1 MKKPLESGF
10 FIKICSR
17 CYMELLYALESIR
30 TPFLNKVMGLV
41 TNLGGEAVFI
51 AAAIIV
57 FWCISKNCGYYMMT
71 VGFAGTIINQFLKLW
86 FRIPRPWVKDP
97 NFTIVESARAEAT
110 GYSFPSGHTQ
120 NAFAVFGAPARYSK
134 STVLRI
140 VFVLLIALTAFS
152 RMYVGVHTPLDVGV
166 SLIVGTVLVFVIYP
180 VFRDMNKNPKRVYIL
195 FGIFIALAAAFVLFV
210 ELYDFPAD
218 IDMDN
223 YSSGLKNAYMILF
236 CAIGLLLVY
245 RVDGKYLHSPTEA
258 VWWAQV
264 IKVVVGLGILLALKA
279 VLKAPLL
286 ALFGGHSIA
295 HGVRYFIVILFAGI
309 VWPMTFK
316 YFQRLG
322 K

>member
-1 MKKPLESGF
+1 
-10 FIKICSR
+10 
-17 CYMELLYALESIR
+17 MELLYALESIR
-30 TPFLNKVMGLV
+30 TPFFDKLMGLV

-51 AAAIIV
+51 VAAIIV
-57 FWCISKNCGYYMMT
+57 FWCLNKSCGYYMMT

-120 NAFAVFGAPARYSK
+120 NAFAVFGAPARFFK
-134 STVLRI
+134 NTALRI
-140 VFVLLIALTAFS
+140 IFILLIALTAFS

-166 SLIVGTVLVFVIYP
+166 SIIVGTILVFVIYP
-180 VFRDMNKNPKRVYIL
+180 FFRDMDKSPKKVYII
-195 FGIFIALAAAFVLFV
+195 FSIFIVLAAAFVAFV

-218 IDMDN
+218 IDAEN
-223 YSSGLKNAYMILF
+223 YASGLKNAYMILF
-236 CAIGLLLVY
+236 CAIGLMLTFFI
-245 RVDGKYLHSPTEA
+245 DTKYVHFPTQA
-258 VWWAQV
+258 VWWAQI
-264 IKVVVGLGILLALKA
+264 IKVVVGLTILLALKS

-316 YFQRLG
+316 FFAKLG
-322 K
+322 KK

>member
-1 MKKPLESGF
+1 
-10 FIKICSR
+10 
-17 CYMELLYALESIR
+17 MELLYALESIR
-30 TPFLNKVMGLV
+30 TPFLDKLMGLV

-51 AAAIIV
+51 VAAIVV
-57 FWCISKNCGYYMMT
+57 FWCLNKSCGYYMMT

-120 NAFAVFGAPARYSK
+120 NAFAVFGSPARFFK
-134 STVLRI
+134 NTALRI
-140 VFVLLIALTAFS
+140 IFIFLIALTAFS

-166 SLIVGTVLVFVIYP
+166 SLIVGTILVFVIYP
-180 VFRDMNKNPKRVYIL
+180 FFRDMDKNPKKVYII
-195 FGIFIALAAAFVLFV
+195 FGIFIVLAAAFVAFV

-218 IDMDN
+218 IDAEN
-223 YSSGLKNAYMILF
+223 YASWLKNAYMILF
-236 CAIGLLLVY
+236 CAIGLMLTFFI
-245 RVDGKYLHSPTEA
+245 DTKYVHFHTQA
-258 VWWAQV
+258 VWWAQI
-264 IKVVVGLGILLALKA
+264 IKVVVGLAILLALKS

-286 ALFGGHSIA
+286 ALFGGHSVA

-316 YFQRLG
+316 FFAKLG
-322 K
+322 KK

>member
-1 MKKPLESGF
+1 
-10 FIKICSR
+10 
-17 CYMELLYALESIR
+17 MELLYALESIR
-30 TPFLNKVMGLV
+30 TPFLDKLMGLV

-51 AAAIIV
+51 VAAIVV
-57 FWCISKNCGYYMMT
+57 FWCLSKSCGYYMMT

-120 NAFAVFGAPARYSK
+120 NAFAVFGSPARFFK
-134 STVLRI
+134 NTALRI
-140 VFVLLIALTAFS
+140 IFIFLIALTAFS

-166 SLIVGTVLVFVIYP
+166 SLIVGTILVFVIYP
-180 VFRDMNKNPKRVYIL
+180 FFRDMDKNPKKVYII
-195 FGIFIALAAAFVLFV
+195 FGIFIVLAAAFVAFV

-218 IDMDN
+218 IDAEN
-223 YSSGLKNAYMILF
+223 YASGLKNAYMILF
-236 CAIGLLLVY
+236 CAIGLMLTFFI
-245 RVDGKYLHSPTEA
+245 DTKYVCFPTQA
-258 VWWAQV
+258 VWWAQI
-264 IKVVVGLGILLALKA
+264 IKVVVGLAILLALKS

-286 ALFGGHSIA
+286 ALFGGHSVA

-316 YFQRLG
+316 FFAKLG
-322 K
+322 KK

>member
-1 MKKPLESGF
+1 
-10 FIKICSR
+10 
-17 CYMELLYALESIR
+17 MELLYALESIR
-30 TPFLNKVMGLV
+30 TPFFDKLMGLV

-51 AAAIIV
+51 VAAIIV
-57 FWCISKNCGYYMMT
+57 FWCLNKSCGYYMMT

-120 NAFAVFGAPARYSK
+120 NAFAVFGAPARFFK
-134 STVLRI
+134 NTALRI
-140 VFVLLIALTAFS
+140 IFILLIALTAFS

-166 SLIVGTVLVFVIYP
+166 SIIVGTILVFVIYP
-180 VFRDMNKNPKRVYIL
+180 FFRDMDKSPKKVYII
-195 FGIFIALAAAFVLFV
+195 FSIFIVLAAAFVAFV
-210 ELYDFPAD
+210 ELYDFPAN
-218 IDMDN
+218 IDAEN
-223 YSSGLKNAYMILF
+223 YASGLKNAYMILF
-236 CAIGLLLVY
+236 CAIGLMLTFFI
-245 RVDGKYLHSPTEA
+245 DTKYVHFPTQA
-258 VWWAQV
+258 VWWAQI
-264 IKVVVGLGILLALKA
+264 IKVVVGLAILLALKS

-316 YFQRLG
+316 FFAKLG
-322 K
+322 KK

>member
-1 MKKPLESGF
+1 
-10 FIKICSR
+10 
-17 CYMELLYALESIR
+17 MELLYALESIR
-30 TPFLNKVMGLV
+30 TPFLDKLMGLV

-51 AAAIIV
+51 VAAIVV
-57 FWCISKNCGYYMMT
+57 FWCLNKSCGYYMMT

-120 NAFAVFGAPARYSK
+120 NAFAVFGAPARFFK
-134 STVLRI
+134 NTALRI
-140 VFVLLIALTAFS
+140 VFILLIALTAFS

-166 SLIVGTVLVFVIYP
+166 SLIVGTILVFVIYP
-180 VFRDMNKNPKRVYIL
+180 FFRDMDKNPKKVYII
-195 FGIFIALAAAFVLFV
+195 FGIFIVLAAAFVAFV

-218 IDMDN
+218 IDAEN
-223 YSSGLKNAYMILF
+223 YASGLKNAYMILF
-236 CAIGLLLVY
+236 CAIGLMLTFFI
-245 RVDGKYLHSPTEA
+245 DTKYVRFPTQA
-258 VWWAQV
+258 VWWAQI
-264 IKVVVGLGILLALKA
+264 IKVVVGLAILLALKS

-286 ALFGGHSIA
+286 ALFGGHSVA

-316 YFQRLG
+316 FFAKLG
-322 K
+322 KK

>member
-1 MKKPLESGF
+1 
-10 FIKICSR
+10 
-17 CYMELLYALESIR
+17 MELLYTLENIR
-30 TPFLNKVMGLV
+30 TPLLDTVMGLV

-57 FWCISKNCGYYMMT
+57 FWCLSKSCGYYMMT

-97 NFTIVESARAEAT
+97 GFTIVESARAEAT

-120 NAFAVFGAPARYSK
+120 NAFAVFGAPARYFK
-134 STVLRI
+134 STALRI
-140 VFVLLIALTAFS
+140 VLVLLIALTAFS

-180 VFRDMNKNPKRVYIL
+180 FFRDMDRSPKKVYII
-195 FGIFIALAAAFVLFV
+195 FGIFIVMAAAFVVFV

-218 IDMDN
+218 IDTDN
-223 YSSGLKNAYMILF
+223 YASGLKNAYMILF
-236 CAIGLLLVY
+236 CAVGLLLTFY
-245 RVDGKYLHSPTEA
+245 VDTKYVRFPTQA
-258 VWWAQV
+258 VWWAQI
-264 IKVVVGLGILLALKA
+264 IKVVAGLGILLALKA

-286 ALFGGHSIA
+286 ALFGGHSVA

-309 VWPMTFK
+309 LWPMTFK
-316 YFQRLG
+316 YFARLG
-322 K
+322 KK

>member
-1 MKKPLESGF
+1 
-10 FIKICSR
+10 
-17 CYMELLYALESIR
+17 MELLYALESIR
-30 TPFLNKVMGLV
+30 TPFLDKLMGLV

-51 AAAIIV
+51 VAAIIV
-57 FWCISKNCGYYMMT
+57 FWCLNKSCGYYMMT

-120 NAFAVFGAPARYSK
+120 NAFAVFGAPARFFK
-134 STVLRI
+134 NTALRI
-140 VFVLLIALTAFS
+140 IFILLIALTAFS

-166 SLIVGTVLVFVIYP
+166 SIIVGTILVFVIYP
-180 VFRDMNKNPKRVYIL
+180 FFRDMDKSPKKVYII
-195 FGIFIALAAAFVLFV
+195 FSIFIVLAAAFVAFV

-218 IDMDN
+218 IDAEN
-223 YSSGLKNAYMILF
+223 YASGLKNAYMILF
-236 CAIGLLLVY
+236 CAIGLMLTFFI
-245 RVDGKYLHSPTEA
+245 DTKYVHFPTQA
-258 VWWAQV
+258 VWWAQI
-264 IKVVVGLGILLALKA
+264 IKVVVGLAILLVLKS

-316 YFQRLG
+316 FFAKLG
-322 K
+322 KK

>member
-1 MKKPLESGF
+1 
-10 FIKICSR
+10 
-17 CYMELLYALESIR
+17 MELLYTLENIR
-30 TPFLNKVMGLV
+30 TPLLDTVMGLV

-57 FWCISKNCGYYMMT
+57 FWCLSKSCGYYMMT

-97 NFTIVESARAEAT
+97 GFTIVESARAEAT

-120 NAFAVFGAPARYSK
+120 NAFAVFGAPARYFK
-134 STVLRI
+134 SAALRI
-140 VFVLLIALTAFS
+140 VLVLLIALTAFS

-180 VFRDMNKNPKRVYIL
+180 FFRDMDRSPKKVYII
-195 FGIFIALAAAFVLFV
+195 FGIFIVMAAAFVVFV

-218 IDMDN
+218 IDTDN
-223 YSSGLKNAYMILF
+223 YASGLKNAYMILF
-236 CAIGLLLVY
+236 CAVGLLLTFY
-245 RVDGKYLHSPTEA
+245 VDTKYVRFPTQA
-258 VWWAQV
+258 VWWAQI
-264 IKVVVGLGILLALKA
+264 IKVVAGLGILLALKA

-286 ALFGGHSIA
+286 ALFGGHSVA

-309 VWPMTFK
+309 LWPMTFK
-316 YFQRLG
+316 YFARLG
-322 K
+322 KQ

>member
-1 MKKPLESGF
+1 
-10 FIKICSR
+10 
-17 CYMELLYALESIR
+17 MELLYALESIR
-30 TPFLNKVMGLV
+30 TPFLDKLMGLV

-51 AAAIIV
+51 VAAIVV
-57 FWCISKNCGYYMMT
+57 FWCLSKSCGYYMMT
-71 VGFAGTIINQFLKLW
+71 VGFAETIINQFLKLW

-120 NAFAVFGAPARYSK
+120 NAFAVFGAPARFFK
-134 STVLRI
+134 NTALRI
-140 VFVLLIALTAFS
+140 VFILLIALTAFS

-166 SLIVGTVLVFVIYP
+166 SLIVGTILVFVIYP
-180 VFRDMNKNPKRVYIL
+180 FFRDMDKSPKKVYII
-195 FGIFIALAAAFVLFV
+195 FGIFIVLAAAFVAFV

-218 IDMDN
+218 IDAEN
-223 YSSGLKNAYMILF
+223 YASGLKNAYMILF
-236 CAIGLLLVY
+236 CAIGLMLTFFI
-245 RVDGKYLHSPTEA
+245 DTKYVRFHTQA
-258 VWWAQV
+258 VWWAQI
-264 IKVVVGLGILLALKA
+264 IKVVVGLAILLALKS

-316 YFQRLG
+316 FFAKLG
-322 K
+322 KK

>member
-1 MKKPLESGF
+1 
-10 FIKICSR
+10 
-17 CYMELLYALESIR
+17 MELLYALESIR
-30 TPFLNKVMGLV
+30 TPFLDKLMGLV

-51 AAAIIV
+51 VAAIVV
-57 FWCISKNCGYYMMT
+57 FWCLNKSCGYYMMT

-120 NAFAVFGAPARYSK
+120 NAFAVFGSPARFFK
-134 STVLRI
+134 NTALRI
-140 VFVLLIALTAFS
+140 VFILLIALTAFS

-166 SLIVGTVLVFVIYP
+166 SLIVGSILVFVIYTF
-180 VFRDMNKNPKRVYIL
+180 FRDMDKRPKKVYIIFGL
-195 FGIFIALAAAFVLFV
+195 FFVLAAAFVAFV

-218 IDMDN
+218 IDAEN
-223 YSSGLKNAYMILF
+223 YASGLKNAYMILF
-236 CAIGLLLVY
+236 CAIGLMLTFFI
-245 RVDGKYLHSPTEA
+245 DTKYVHFHTQA
-258 VWWAQV
+258 VWWAQI
-264 IKVVVGLGILLALKA
+264 IKVVVGLAILLALKS

-286 ALFGGHSIA
+286 ALFGGHSVA

-316 YFQRLG
+316 FFAKLG
-322 K
+322 KK

>member
-1 MKKPLESGF
+1 
-10 FIKICSR
+10 
-17 CYMELLYALESIR
+17 MELLYALEKIR
-30 TPFLNKVMGLV
+30 TPFFDTVMGLV
-41 TNLGGEAVFI
+41 TNLGGEAAFI

-57 FWCISKNCGYYMMT
+57 FWCISKSCGYYMMT

-97 NFTIVESARAEAT
+97 SFTIVESARAEAT

-134 STVLRI
+134 SSVLRI

-180 VFRDMNKNPKRVYIL
+180 FFRDMDRKPKKVYII
-195 FGIFIALAAAFVLFV
+195 FSIFIAAAAAFVAFV

-218 IDMDN
+218 IDMGN

-245 RVDGKYLHSPTEA
+245 HIDGKYLHFPTEA
-258 VWWAQV
+258 VWWAQI
-264 IKVVVGLGILLALKA
+264 IKVAVGLGILLAVKA

-286 ALFGGHSIA
+286 SLFGGHSVA

-309 VWPMTFK
+309 IWPMTFK
-316 YFQRLG
+316 YFARLG

>member
-1 MKKPLESGF
+1 
-10 FIKICSR
+10 
-17 CYMELLYALESIR
+17 MELLYALESIR
-30 TPFLNKVMGLV
+30 TPFFDKLMGLV

-51 AAAIIV
+51 VAAIIV
-57 FWCISKNCGYYMMT
+57 FWCLNKSCGYYMMT

-120 NAFAVFGAPARYSK
+120 NAFAVFGAPARFFK
-134 STVLRI
+134 NTALRI
-140 VFVLLIALTAFS
+140 IFIFLIALTAFS

-166 SLIVGTVLVFVIYP
+166 SIIVGTILVFVIYP
-180 VFRDMNKNPKRVYIL
+180 FFRDMDKSPKKVYII
-195 FGIFIALAAAFVLFV
+195 FSIFIVLAAAFVAFV

-218 IDMDN
+218 IDAEN
-223 YSSGLKNAYMILF
+223 YASGLKNAYMILF
-236 CAIGLLLVY
+236 CAIGLMLTFFI
-245 RVDGKYLHSPTEA
+245 DTKYVHFPTQA
-258 VWWAQV
+258 VWWAQI
-264 IKVVVGLGILLALKA
+264 IKVVVGLAILLALKS

-316 YFQRLG
+316 FFAKLG
-322 K
+322 KK

>member
-1 MKKPLESGF
+1 
-10 FIKICSR
+10 
-17 CYMELLYALESIR
+17 MELLYALESIR
-30 TPFLNKVMGLV
+30 TPFLDKLMGLV

-51 AAAIIV
+51 VAAIVV
-57 FWCISKNCGYYMMT
+57 FWCLNKSCGYYMMT

-120 NAFAVFGAPARYSK
+120 NAFAVFGAPARFFK
-134 STVLRI
+134 NTALRI
-140 VFVLLIALTAFS
+140 IFILLIALTAFS

-166 SLIVGTVLVFVIYP
+166 SLIVGTILVFVIYP
-180 VFRDMNKNPKRVYIL
+180 FFRDMDKSPKKVYII
-195 FGIFIALAAAFVLFV
+195 FSIFIVLAAAFVAFV

-218 IDMDN
+218 IDAEN
-223 YSSGLKNAYMILF
+223 YASGLKNAYMILF
-236 CAIGLLLVY
+236 CAIGLMLTFFI
-245 RVDGKYLHSPTEA
+245 DTKYVHFPTQA
-258 VWWAQV
+258 VWWAQI
-264 IKVVVGLGILLALKA
+264 IKVVVGLAILLALKS

-316 YFQRLG
+316 FFAKLG
-322 K
+322 KK

>member
-1 MKKPLESGF
+1 
-10 FIKICSR
+10 
-17 CYMELLYALESIR
+17 MELLYALESIR
-30 TPFLNKVMGLV
+30 TPFLDKLMGLV

-51 AAAIIV
+51 VAAIVV
-57 FWCISKNCGYYMMT
+57 FWCLSKSCGYYMMT

-120 NAFAVFGAPARYSK
+120 NAFAVFGSPARFFK
-134 STVLRI
+134 DTALRI
-140 VFVLLIALTAFS
+140 VFILLIALTAFS

-166 SLIVGTVLVFVIYP
+166 SLIVGTILVFVIYP
-180 VFRDMNKNPKRVYIL
+180 FFRDMDKSPKKVYII
-195 FGIFIALAAAFVLFV
+195 FSIFIVLAAAFVAFV

-218 IDMDN
+218 IDAEN
-223 YSSGLKNAYMILF
+223 YASGLKNAYMILF
-236 CAIGLLLVY
+236 CAIGLMLTFFI
-245 RVDGKYLHSPTEA
+245 DTKYVHFPTQA
-258 VWWAQV
+258 VWWAQI
-264 IKVVVGLGILLALKA
+264 IKVVVGLAILLALKS

-286 ALFGGHSIA
+286 ALFGGHSVA

-316 YFQRLG
+316 FFAKLG
-322 K
+322 KK

>member
-1 MKKPLESGF
+1 
-10 FIKICSR
+10 
-17 CYMELLYALESIR
+17 MELLYALESIR
-30 TPFLNKVMGLV
+30 TPFLDKLMGLV

-51 AAAIIV
+51 VAAIVV
-57 FWCISKNCGYYMMT
+57 FWCLNKSCGYYMMT

-120 NAFAVFGAPARYSK
+120 NAFAVFGSPARFFK
-134 STVLRI
+134 NTALRI
-140 VFVLLIALTAFS
+140 IFIFLIALTAFS

-166 SLIVGTVLVFVIYP
+166 SLIVGTILVFVIYP
-180 VFRDMNKNPKRVYIL
+180 FFRDMDKNPKKVYII
-195 FGIFIALAAAFVLFV
+195 FGIIIVLAAAFVAFV

-218 IDMDN
+218 IDAEN
-223 YSSGLKNAYMILF
+223 YASGLKNAYMILF
-236 CAIGLLLVY
+236 CAIGLMLTFFI
-245 RVDGKYLHSPTEA
+245 DTKYVHFHTQA
-258 VWWAQV
+258 VWWAQI
-264 IKVVVGLGILLALKA
+264 IKVVVGLAILLALKS

-286 ALFGGHSIA
+286 ALFGGHSVA

-316 YFQRLG
+316 FFAKLG
-322 K
+322 KK

>member
-1 MKKPLESGF
+1 
-10 FIKICSR
+10 
-17 CYMELLYALESIR
+17 MELLYALESIR
-30 TPFLNKVMGLV
+30 TPFLDKLMGLV

-51 AAAIIV
+51 VAAIVV
-57 FWCISKNCGYYMMT
+57 FWCLSKSCGYYMMT

-120 NAFAVFGAPARYSK
+120 NAFAVFGAPARFFK
-134 STVLRI
+134 NTALRI
-140 VFVLLIALTAFS
+140 VFILLIALTAFS

-166 SLIVGTVLVFVIYP
+166 SLIVGTILVFVIYP
-180 VFRDMNKNPKRVYIL
+180 FFRDMDKSPKKVYII
-195 FGIFIALAAAFVLFV
+195 FGIFIVLAAVFVAFV

-218 IDMDN
+218 IDAEN
-223 YSSGLKNAYMILF
+223 YASGLKNAYMILF
-236 CAIGLLLVY
+236 CAIGLMLTFFI
-245 RVDGKYLHSPTEA
+245 DTKYVHFPTQA
-258 VWWAQV
+258 VWWAQI
-264 IKVVVGLGILLALKA
+264 IKVVVGLAILLALKS

-316 YFQRLG
+316 FFAKLG
-322 K
+322 KK

>member
-1 MKKPLESGF
+1 
-10 FIKICSR
+10 
-17 CYMELLYALESIR
+17 MELLYALESIR
-30 TPFLNKVMGLV
+30 TPFFDKLMGLV

-51 AAAIIV
+51 VAAIIV
-57 FWCISKNCGYYMMT
+57 FWCLNKSCGYYMMT

-120 NAFAVFGAPARYSK
+120 NAFAVFGAPARFFK
-134 STVLRI
+134 NTALRI
-140 VFVLLIALTAFS
+140 IFIFLIALTAFS

-166 SLIVGTVLVFVIYP
+166 SIIVGTILVFVIYP
-180 VFRDMNKNPKRVYIL
+180 FFRDMDKSPKKVYII
-195 FGIFIALAAAFVLFV
+195 FSIFIVLAAAFVAFV

-218 IDMDN
+218 IDAEN
-223 YSSGLKNAYMILF
+223 YASGLKNAYMILF
-236 CAIGLLLVY
+236 CAIGLMMTFFI
-245 RVDGKYLHSPTEA
+245 DTKYVHFPTQA
-258 VWWAQV
+258 VWWAQI
-264 IKVVVGLGILLALKA
+264 IKVVVGLAILLALKS

-316 YFQRLG
+316 FFAKLG
-322 K
+322 KK

>member
-1 MKKPLESGF
+1 
-10 FIKICSR
+10 
-17 CYMELLYALESIR
+17 MELLYALESIR
-30 TPFLNKVMGLV
+30 TPFFDKLMGLV
-41 TNLGGEAVFI
+41 TNIGGESVFI

-57 FWCISKNCGYYMMT
+57 FWCLSKSCGYYMMT

-120 NAFAVFGAPARYSK
+120 NAFAVFGAPARFFK
-134 STVLRI
+134 NTALRI
-140 VFVLLIALTAFS
+140 IFILLIALTAFS

-166 SLIVGTVLVFVIYP
+166 SLIVGTILVFVIYP
-180 VFRDMNKNPKRVYIL
+180 FFRDMDKSPKKVYII
-195 FGIFIALAAAFVLFV
+195 FSIFIVLAAAFVAFV

-218 IDMDN
+218 IDAEN
-223 YSSGLKNAYMILF
+223 YASGLKNAYMILF
-236 CAIGLLLVY
+236 CAIGLMLTFFI
-245 RVDGKYLHSPTEA
+245 DTKYVHFPTQA
-258 VWWAQV
+258 VWWAQI
-264 IKVVVGLGILLALKA
+264 IKVVVGLAILLALKS

-316 YFQRLG
+316 FFAKLG
-322 K
+322 KK

>member
-1 MKKPLESGF
+1 
-10 FIKICSR
+10 
-17 CYMELLYALESIR
+17 MELLYALESIR
-30 TPFLNKVMGLV
+30 TPFLDKLMGLV

-51 AAAIIV
+51 VTAIVV
-57 FWCISKNCGYYMMT
+57 FWCLSKSCGYYMMT

-120 NAFAVFGAPARYSK
+120 NAFAVFGSPARFFK
-134 STVLRI
+134 STALRI
-140 VFVLLIALTAFS
+140 IFIFLIALTAFS

-166 SLIVGTVLVFVIYP
+166 SLIVGTILVFVIYP
-180 VFRDMNKNPKRVYIL
+180 FFRDMDKSPKKVYII
-195 FGIFIALAAAFVLFV
+195 FSIFIVLAAAFVAFV

-218 IDMDN
+218 IDAEN
-223 YSSGLKNAYMILF
+223 YASGLKNAYMILF
-236 CAIGLLLVY
+236 CAIGLMLTFFI
-245 RVDGKYLHSPTEA
+245 DTKYVHFPTQA
-258 VWWAQV
+258 VWWAQI
-264 IKVVVGLGILLALKA
+264 IKVVVGLAILLALKS

-316 YFQRLG
+316 FFAKLG
-322 K
+322 KK

>member
-1 MKKPLESGF
+1 
-10 FIKICSR
+10 
-17 CYMELLYALESIR
+17 MELLYALESIR
-30 TPFLNKVMGLV
+30 TPFLDKLMGLV

-51 AAAIIV
+51 VAAIVV
-57 FWCISKNCGYYMMT
+57 FWCLSKSCGYYMMT

-120 NAFAVFGAPARYSK
+120 NAFAVFGSPARFFK
-134 STVLRI
+134 NTALRI
-140 VFVLLIALTAFS
+140 VFILLIALTAFS

-166 SLIVGTVLVFVIYP
+166 SLIVGTILVFVIYP
-180 VFRDMNKNPKRVYIL
+180 FFRDMDKSPKKVYII
-195 FGIFIALAAAFVLFV
+195 FGIFIVLAAAFVAFV

-218 IDMDN
+218 IDAEN
-223 YSSGLKNAYMILF
+223 YASGLKNAYMILF
-236 CAIGLLLVY
+236 CAIGLMLTFFI
-245 RVDGKYLHSPTEA
+245 DTKYVRFHTQA
-258 VWWAQV
+258 VWWAQI
-264 IKVVVGLGILLALKA
+264 IKVVVGLAILLALKS

-286 ALFGGHSIA
+286 ALFGGHSVA

-316 YFQRLG
+316 FFAKLG
-322 K
+322 KK

>member
-1 MKKPLESGF
+1 
-10 FIKICSR
+10 
-17 CYMELLYALESIR
+17 MELLYALESIR
-30 TPFLNKVMGLV
+30 TPFLDKLMGLV

-51 AAAIIV
+51 VAAIVV
-57 FWCISKNCGYYMMT
+57 FWCLSKSCGYYMMT

-120 NAFAVFGAPARYSK
+120 NAFAVFGAPARFFK
-134 STVLRI
+134 NTALRI
-140 VFVLLIALTAFS
+140 IFILLIALTAFS

-166 SLIVGTVLVFVIYP
+166 SIIVGTILVFVIYP
-180 VFRDMNKNPKRVYIL
+180 FFRDMDKSPKKVYII
-195 FGIFIALAAAFVLFV
+195 FSIFIVLAAAFVAFV

-218 IDMDN
+218 IDAEN
-223 YSSGLKNAYMILF
+223 YSSGLKNAYMIVF
-236 CAIGLLLVY
+236 CAIGLMLTFFI
-245 RVDGKYLHSPTEA
+245 DTKYVHFPTQA
-258 VWWAQV
+258 VWWAQI
-264 IKVVVGLGILLALKA
+264 IKVVVGLAILLALKS

-316 YFQRLG
+316 FFAKLG
-322 K
+322 KK

>member
-1 MKKPLESGF
+1 
-10 FIKICSR
+10 
-17 CYMELLYALESIR
+17 MELLYALESIR
-30 TPFLNKVMGLV
+30 TPFLDKLMGLV

-51 AAAIIV
+51 VAAIIV
-57 FWCISKNCGYYMMT
+57 FWCLNKSCGYYMMT

-120 NAFAVFGAPARYSK
+120 NAFAVFGALARFFK
-134 STVLRI
+134 NTALRI
-140 VFVLLIALTAFS
+140 IFILLIALTAFS

-166 SLIVGTVLVFVIYP
+166 SIIVGTILVFVIYP
-180 VFRDMNKNPKRVYIL
+180 FFRDMDKSPKKVYII
-195 FGIFIALAAAFVLFV
+195 FSIFIVLAAAFVAFV

-218 IDMDN
+218 IDAEN
-223 YSSGLKNAYMILF
+223 YASGLKNAYMILF
-236 CAIGLLLVY
+236 CAIGLMLTFFI
-245 RVDGKYLHSPTEA
+245 DTKYVHFPTQA
-258 VWWAQV
+258 VWWAQI
-264 IKVVVGLGILLALKA
+264 IKVVVGLAILLALKS

-316 YFQRLG
+316 FFAKLG
-322 K
+322 KK

>member
-1 MKKPLESGF
+1 
-10 FIKICSR
+10 
-17 CYMELLYALESIR
+17 MELLYTLENIR
-30 TPFLNKVMGLV
+30 TPLLDTVMGLV

-57 FWCISKNCGYYMMT
+57 FWCLSKSCGYYMMT

-97 NFTIVESARAEAT
+97 GFTIVESARAEAT

-120 NAFAVFGAPARYSK
+120 NAFAVFGAPARYFK
-134 STVLRI
+134 STALRI
-140 VFVLLIALTAFS
+140 VLVLLIALTAFS

-180 VFRDMNKNPKRVYIL
+180 FFRDMDRSPKKVYII
-195 FGIFIALAAAFVLFV
+195 FGIFIVMAAAFVVFV

-218 IDMDN
+218 IDTDN
-223 YSSGLKNAYMILF
+223 YASGLKNAYMILF
-236 CAIGLLLVY
+236 CAVGLLLTFY
-245 RVDGKYLHSPTEA
+245 VDTKYVRFPTQA
-258 VWWAQV
+258 VWWAQI
-264 IKVVVGLGILLALKA
+264 IKVAAGLGILLALKA

-286 ALFGGHSIA
+286 ALFGGHSAA

-309 VWPMTFK
+309 LWPMTFK
-316 YFQRLG
+316 YFTRLG

>member
-1 MKKPLESGF
+1 
-10 FIKICSR
+10 
-17 CYMELLYALESIR
+17 MELLYALESIR
-30 TPFLNKVMGLV
+30 TPFFDKLMGLV

-51 AAAIIV
+51 VAAIIV
-57 FWCISKNCGYYMMT
+57 FWCLNKSCGYYMMT

-120 NAFAVFGAPARYSK
+120 NAFAVFGAPARFFK
-134 STVLRI
+134 NTALRI
-140 VFVLLIALTAFS
+140 VFIFLIALTAFS

-166 SLIVGTVLVFVIYP
+166 SLIVGTILVFVIYP
-180 VFRDMNKNPKRVYIL
+180 FFRDMDKSPKKVYII
-195 FGIFIALAAAFVLFV
+195 FGIFIVLAAAFVAFV

-218 IDMDN
+218 IDAEN
-223 YSSGLKNAYMILF
+223 YASGLKNAYMILF
-236 CAIGLLLVY
+236 CAIGLMLTFFI
-245 RVDGKYLHSPTEA
+245 DTKYVHFHTQA
-258 VWWAQV
+258 VWWAQI
-264 IKVVVGLGILLALKA
+264 IKVVVGLAILLALKS

-286 ALFGGHSIA
+286 ALFGGHSVA

-316 YFQRLG
+316 FFAKLG
-322 K
+322 KK

>member
-1 MKKPLESGF
+1 
-10 FIKICSR
+10 
-17 CYMELLYALESIR
+17 MELLYALEKIR
-30 TPFLNKVMGLV
+30 TPFLDTVMGLV

-57 FWCISKNCGYYMMT
+57 FWCLSKSCGYYMMT

-134 STVLRI
+134 STALRI

-180 VFRDMNKNPKRVYIL
+180 FFRDIDKRPKRVYII
-195 FGIFIALAAAFVLFV
+195 FSIFIVMAAAFVAFV
-210 ELYDFPAD
+210 ELYDFPED
-218 IDMDN
+218 IDPDN

-236 CAIGLLLVY
+236 CSIGLMLTFF
-245 RVDGKYLHSPTEA
+245 VDTKYIRFPTHA

-286 ALFGGHSIA
+286 ALFGGHSVA

-309 VWPMTFK
+309 LWPMTFK
-316 YFQRLG
+316 YFARLG

>member
-1 MKKPLESGF
+1 
-10 FIKICSR
+10 
-17 CYMELLYALESIR
+17 MELLYALESIR
-30 TPFLNKVMGLV
+30 TPFLDKLMGLV

-51 AAAIIV
+51 VAAIVV
-57 FWCISKNCGYYMMT
+57 FWCLNKSCGYYMMT

-120 NAFAVFGAPARYSK
+120 NAFAVFGAPARFFK
-134 STVLRI
+134 NTALRI
-140 VFVLLIALTAFS
+140 IFILLIALTAFS

-166 SLIVGTVLVFVIYP
+166 SIIVGTILVFVIYP
-180 VFRDMNKNPKRVYIL
+180 FFRDMDKSPKKVYII
-195 FGIFIALAAAFVLFV
+195 FSIFIVLAAAFVAFV

-218 IDMDN
+218 IDAEN
-223 YSSGLKNAYMILF
+223 YASGLKNAYMILF
-236 CAIGLLLVY
+236 CAIGLMLTFFI
-245 RVDGKYLHSPTEA
+245 DTKYVHFPTQA
-258 VWWAQV
+258 LWWAQI
-264 IKVVVGLGILLALKA
+264 IKVVVGLAILLALKS

-316 YFQRLG
+316 FFAKLG
-322 K
+322 KK

>member
-1 MKKPLESGF
+1 
-10 FIKICSR
+10 
-17 CYMELLYALESIR
+17 MELLYALEGIR
-30 TPFLNKVMGLV
+30 TPFLDKVMGLV

-51 AAAIIV
+51 AAAIVV

-134 STVLRI
+134 SAVLRI

-166 SLIVGTVLVFVIYP
+166 SLIVGTILVFVIYP
-180 VFRDMNKNPKRVYIL
+180 VFRDMDKNPKRVYIL

-236 CAIGLLLVY
+236 CAVGLMLVY
-245 RVDGKYLHSPTEA
+245 FVDGKYLHFTTEA
-258 VWWAQV
+258 VWWAQI

-286 ALFGGHSIA
+286 ALFGGHSVA
-295 HGVRYFIVILFAGI
+295 HGVRYFIVIIFAGI

-316 YFQRLG
+316 YFGRLS

>member
-1 MKKPLESGF
+1 
-10 FIKICSR
+10 
-17 CYMELLYALESIR
+17 MELLYALESIR
-30 TPFLNKVMGLV
+30 TPFLDKLMGLV

-51 AAAIIV
+51 VAAIVV
-57 FWCISKNCGYYMMT
+57 FWCLNKSCGYYMMT

-120 NAFAVFGAPARYSK
+120 NAFAVFGSPARFFK
-134 STVLRI
+134 NTALRI
-140 VFVLLIALTAFS
+140 IFILLIALTAFS

-166 SLIVGTVLVFVIYP
+166 SIIVGTILVFVIYP
-180 VFRDMNKNPKRVYIL
+180 FFRDMDKSPKKVYII
-195 FGIFIALAAAFVLFV
+195 FSIFIVLAAAFVAFV

-218 IDMDN
+218 IDAEN
-223 YSSGLKNAYMILF
+223 YASGLKNAYMILF
-236 CAIGLLLVY
+236 CAIGLMLTFFI
-245 RVDGKYLHSPTEA
+245 DTKYVHFPTQA
-258 VWWAQV
+258 LWWAQI
-264 IKVVVGLGILLALKA
+264 IKVVVGLAILLALKS

-316 YFQRLG
+316 FFAKLG
-322 K
+322 KK

>member
-1 MKKPLESGF
+1 
-10 FIKICSR
+10 
-17 CYMELLYALESIR
+17 MELLYALESIR
-30 TPFLNKVMGLV
+30 TPFLDKLMGLV

-51 AAAIIV
+51 VAAIVV
-57 FWCISKNCGYYMMT
+57 FWCLSKSCGYYMMT

-120 NAFAVFGAPARYSK
+120 NAFAVFGAPARFFK
-134 STVLRI
+134 NTALRI
-140 VFVLLIALTAFS
+140 VFILLIALTAFS

-166 SLIVGTVLVFVIYP
+166 SIIVGTILVFVIYP
-180 VFRDMNKNPKRVYIL
+180 FFRDMDKSPKKVYII
-195 FGIFIALAAAFVLFV
+195 FSIFIVLAAAFVAFV

-218 IDMDN
+218 IDAEN
-223 YSSGLKNAYMILF
+223 YASGLKNAYMILF
-236 CAIGLLLVY
+236 CAIGLMLTFFI
-245 RVDGKYLHSPTEA
+245 DTKYVHFPTQA
-258 VWWAQV
+258 VWWAQI
-264 IKVVVGLGILLALKA
+264 IKVVVGLAILLALKS

-316 YFQRLG
+316 FFAKLG
-322 K
+322 KK

>member
-1 MKKPLESGF
+1 
-10 FIKICSR
+10 
-17 CYMELLYALESIR
+17 MELLYTLENIR
-30 TPFLNKVMGLV
+30 TPLLDTVMGLV

-57 FWCISKNCGYYMMT
+57 FWCLSKSCGYYMMT

-97 NFTIVESARAEAT
+97 GFTIVESARAEAT

-120 NAFAVFGAPARYSK
+120 NAFAVFGAPARYFK
-134 STVLRI
+134 STALRI
-140 VFVLLIALTAFS
+140 MLVLLIALTAFS

-180 VFRDMNKNPKRVYIL
+180 FFRDMDRSPKKVYII
-195 FGIFIALAAAFVLFV
+195 FGIFIVMAAAFVVFV

-218 IDMDN
+218 IDTDN
-223 YSSGLKNAYMILF
+223 YASGLKNAYMILF
-236 CAIGLLLVY
+236 CAVGLLLTFY
-245 RVDGKYLHSPTEA
+245 VDTKYVRFPTQA
-258 VWWAQV
+258 VWWAQI
-264 IKVVVGLGILLALKA
+264 IKVVAGLGILLALKA

-286 ALFGGHSIA
+286 ALFGGHSVA

-309 VWPMTFK
+309 LWPMTFK
-316 YFQRLG
+316 YFARLG
-322 K
+322 KQ

>member
-1 MKKPLESGF
+1 
-10 FIKICSR
+10 
-17 CYMELLYALESIR
+17 MELLYTLENIR
-30 TPFLNKVMGLV
+30 TPLLDTVMGLV

-57 FWCISKNCGYYMMT
+57 FWCLSKSCGYYMMT

-97 NFTIVESARAEAT
+97 GFTIVESARAEAT

-120 NAFAVFGAPARYSK
+120 NAFAVFGAPARYFK
-134 STVLRI
+134 NTALRI
-140 VFVLLIALTAFS
+140 VLVLLIALTAFS

-180 VFRDMNKNPKRVYIL
+180 FFRDMDRNPKKVYII
-195 FGIFIALAAAFVLFV
+195 FGIFIVMAAAFVVFV

-218 IDMDN
+218 IDTDN
-223 YSSGLKNAYMILF
+223 YASGLKNAYMILF
-236 CAIGLLLVY
+236 CAVGLLLTFY
-245 RVDGKYLHSPTEA
+245 VDTKYVRFPTQA
-258 VWWAQV
+258 VWWAQI
-264 IKVVVGLGILLALKA
+264 IKVVAGLGILLALKA

-286 ALFGGHSIA
+286 ALFAGHSVA

-309 VWPMTFK
+309 LWPMTFK
-316 YFQRLG
+316 YFARLG
-322 K
+322 KQ

>member
-1 MKKPLESGF
+1 
-10 FIKICSR
+10 
-17 CYMELLYALESIR
+17 MELLYALESIR
-30 TPFLNKVMGLV
+30 TPFLDKLMGLV

-51 AAAIIV
+51 VAAIVV
-57 FWCISKNCGYYMMT
+57 FWCLNKSCGYYMMT

-120 NAFAVFGAPARYSK
+120 NAFAVFGAPARFFK
-134 STVLRI
+134 NTVLRI
-140 VFVLLIALTAFS
+140 VFIFLIALTAFS

-166 SLIVGTVLVFVIYP
+166 SLIVGTILVFVIYP
-180 VFRDMNKNPKRVYIL
+180 FFRDMDKSPKKVYII
-195 FGIFIALAAAFVLFV
+195 FSIFIVLAAAFVAFV

-218 IDMDN
+218 IDAEN
-223 YSSGLKNAYMILF
+223 YASGLKNAYMILF
-236 CAIGLLLVY
+236 CAVGLMLTFFI
-245 RVDGKYLHSPTEA
+245 DTKYVHFPTQA
-258 VWWAQV
+258 VWWAQI
-264 IKVVVGLGILLALKA
+264 IKVVVGLAILLALKS

-286 ALFGGHSIA
+286 ALFGGHSVA

-316 YFQRLG
+316 FFAKLG
-322 K
+322 KK